1 MKKKIFKGTI
11 GGFIVAIFFISI
23 FAIMNYILYNTT
35 ELERLVSLNRIYGK
49 TNTRSGNAVVNIYS
63 ISERLGGTDDGKRSI
78 YLVEADNSF
87 AILEVDTNDED
98 IPKIANNLP
107 YKKAVKIELS
117 KSGKVFDFVSGFN
130 WDESFKAKIDKNI
143 YLSSYSLK
151 KELKSVRIGSFL
163 FLGLGIL
170 FLGMGIYRVVKNKS
184 SYERLFNKYEE
195 LEKDLNLLVTNSDYF
210 NPVMGLAVYKDY
222 LVGFGLSF
230 DVIDLKEVRKIQY
243 ILHTTRSG
251 FTKNRKYYFKITDS
265 DGKINKLFFKKN
277 GSFGNETDV
286 KVGELYHV
294 IGSKFPNIEF

>member
-49 TNTRSGNAVVNIYS
+49 TNIRSGNAVVNIYS
-63 ISERLGGTDDGKRSI
+63 ISERLGGTDDGKRSV